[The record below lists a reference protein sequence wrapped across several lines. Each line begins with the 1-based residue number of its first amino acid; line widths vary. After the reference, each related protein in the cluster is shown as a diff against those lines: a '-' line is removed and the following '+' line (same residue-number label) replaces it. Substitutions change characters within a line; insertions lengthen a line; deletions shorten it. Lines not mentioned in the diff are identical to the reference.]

1 MRIDFNRVGLLL
13 QVITE
18 AISHGTAYRDIV
30 AEANLEL
37 QGYNEVARQ
46 DGLERAADK
55 AKAEAVAAAELQAR
69 QDELAAE
76 AEARLKAEAQQK
88 LDDEIHTKAQVEAA
102 AKAKTEPV
110 AEPDPEPIATTFTS
124 DNGRRL

>member
-1 MRIDFNRVGLLL
+1 MSIDMNRVGLLL
-13 QVITE
+13 HVITE
-18 AISHGTAYRDIV
+18 AVGHGSAYRDIV

-37 QGYNEVARQ
+37 QGYNEIARQ
-46 DGLERAADK
+46 DGLKRAADK
-55 AKAEAVAAAELQAR
+55 AKADAVAAAELQAR
-69 QDELAAE
+69 QNELAAE

-102 AKAKTEPV
+102 AKAKVEPV
-110 AEPDPEPIATTFTS
+110 ASPDPEPATTFTS

>member
-1 MRIDFNRVGLLL
+1 MTISMDRVGLLL
-13 QVITE
+13 HVITE
-18 AISHGTAYRDIV
+18 AVQHGSAYRDIV
-30 AEANLEL
+30 AEANVEL
-37 QGYNEVARQ
+37 QHHNETAKQ
-46 DGLERAADK
+46 DGLKRAAEK
-55 AKAEAVAAAELQAR
+55 AKADAAAAAELQAR

-110 AEPDPEPIATTFTS
+110 TEPDPESTVTTFTS